1 MTTLPHIY
9 IPSHGRATT
18 ISTHRLL
25 GDIPHKIM
33 VNTDAEARAY
43 IAAAPQTG
51 IDPKR
56 VWATNQE
63 RTGQQ
68 VTRQY
73 ILNFAGPPGTWHVQ
87 MDDDLEHVFVVPDPW
102 YDEEVLPVAEDK
114 AFRARYAT
122 PASPER
128 IRSLLME
135 WLWRAEEAGAHLVG
149 PASNDNFY
157 FRGKHWRT
165 VGFVP
170 GTFQMIKRDRLGF
183 PTHNGIEDMYFT
195 GLHLEA
201 HGAVLIDNYAYPQA
215 GHYVNPGGTMAYD
228 GPWRVERRR
237 RDYQDIMARFPGLW
251 RWQDKAPPEEINLT
265 MRLHSPQQIR
275 EWRSTM
281 RARRAVGSS
290 RYKEASR

>member
-25 GDIPHKIM
+25 GDIPHTIV
-33 VNTDAEARAY
+33 VNDREEIEQYR
-43 IAAAPQTG
+43 AAAPHTG
-51 IDPKR
+51 IDPR
-56 VWATNQE
+56 YVVASHQM
-63 RTGQQ
+63 RPGQQ
-68 VTRQY
+68 ITRQI
-73 ILNFAGPPGTWHVQ
+73 ILSWRAMGDWHVQ
-87 MDDDLEHVFVVPDPW
+87 MDDDLEQLFVVPDPW
-102 YDEEVLPVAEDK
+102 YDEEVLPVQEDK
-114 AFRARYAT
+114 AFRARYAI
-122 PASPER
+122 PASPDR
-128 IRSLLME
+128 IRALLME

-170 GTFQMIKRDRLGF
+170 GTFQMIKRDRLVF
-183 PTHNGIEDMYFT
+183 PVHNGIEDMYFSS
-195 GLHLEA
+195 LHLEA

-251 RWQDKAPPEEINLT
+251 RWQEKAPPEEINLT

-290 RYKEASR
+290 RYKEATR